1 MNISNSNLKIKE
13 LRKKAMALPLSPGVY
28 IMRNCKGNIIYI
40 GKAKMLK
47 NRVSQYF
54 GSDTNHSD
62 KVRQMVSNVHDFE
75 YIICDS
81 EFEALI
87 LECSLIKQHKPK
99 YNILLKDD
107 KGYHYIKITN
117 GKWKTI
123 KSALQIDDDGAEYL
137 GPYSSGYIVKQT
149 VQDAQKLFKLPTCN
163 KTFTDKPKNVRP
175 CLNYYIGNCS
185 APCANKITFNEYN
198 KSLLDAI
205 NFIKGGSKISIK
217 QMEEQMKTASEN
229 LEFELAARLRDR
241 ITAAT
246 KITEKQKVTSCTYK
260 NQDVIAFVNSKEK
273 AAVEVFIFRNS
284 RLTDRKQFITDA
296 IYDPMSFRTEF
307 LKQYYNTPDNIPP
320 RIVLDQECEDK
331 DLLERMFSDIISKKV
346 EIIVPQIGEQKRL
359 IEMCRNNAAEYL
371 SEVTGKQSHEMSA
384 LDELSKLLNLESP
397 PEFIES
403 FDISNTAGTDNVA
416 GMVVFKN
423 GVPYK
428 KDYKRFKIKSFIGQ
442 DDCRSMKEV
451 ITRRFTEYL
460 KAEDNT
466 SGFGRMPDL
475 ILLDGG
481 ITQLNAV
488 NEALKELNI
497 TVPVFGMVKDG
508 KHKTNAIAFDGG
520 KIEIK
525 SNRSVYTLIS
535 TIQEEVHRFA
545 IGYHHKSKTQNMLLS
560 ELTDIPG
567 VGKKT
572 IEKLLKHFR
581 GINGIKNADLDA
593 LLKVK
598 GLSRTTAQNIYNY
611 YNAEE

>member
-1 MNISNSNLKIKE
+1 MVKNTVIKE
-13 LRKKAMALPLSPGVY
+13 LRKKAMALPLVPGVY
-28 IMRNCKGNIIYI
+28 IMRNARGDIIYI

-62 KVRQMVSNVHDFE
+62 KVRQMVSNVKDFE

-117 GKWKTI
+117 GKWRTI
-123 KSALQIDDDGAEYL
+123 KTALQTDDENAQYL
-137 GPYSSGYIVKQT
+137 GPYSSAFVVKQT
-149 VQDAQKLFKLPTCN
+149 VEDAQKLFKLPTCN
-163 KTFTDKPKNVRP
+163 KTFSDKPKNARP

-185 APCANKITFNEYN
+185 APCANKISFKDYDA
-198 KSLLDAI
+198 SVSDAI
-205 NFIKGGSKISIK
+205 DFIKGGSKISIK

-260 NQDVIAFVNSKEK
+260 NQDVIACVNSKEK
-273 AAVEVFIFRNS
+273 AAVEIFIFRNS
-284 RLTDRKQFITDA
+284 RLSDRKQFITDA
-296 IYDPMSFRTEF
+296 IDNPKTYRSEL
-307 LKQYYNTPDNIPP
+307 LKQYYNASDTIPQ
-320 RIVLDQECEDK
+320 RIVLDEECDDK
-331 DLLERMFSDIISKKV
+331 ELLERMFSDTALKKV
-346 EIIVPQIGEQKRL
+346 EIIVPQIGEQRRL
-359 IEMCRNNAAEYL
+359 VEMCKNNAAEYL
-371 SEVTGKQSHEMSA
+371 SEITGKKSHEMSA
-384 LDELSKLLNLESP
+384 LDELGKLLNLKSP

-403 FDISNTAGTDNVA
+403 YDISNTAGTDNVA

-423 GVPYK
+423 GVPFK
-428 KDYKRFKIKSFIGQ
+428 SDYKRFKIKSFVGQ
-442 DDCRSMKEV
+442 DDCRSMAEV

-460 KAEDNT
+460 NAKDKNT
-466 SGFGRMPDL
+466 GFGRLPDL

-481 ITQLNAV
+481 TNQLNAV
-488 NEALKELNI
+488 NEVLNKLKI
-497 TVPVFGMVKDG
+497 DVPVFGMVKDG
-508 KHKTNAIAFDGG
+508 KHKTNAITSSGG

-525 SNRSVYTLIS
+525 SNRSVYTLVS

-545 IGYHHKSKTQNMLLS
+545 IGYHHKSKSKNMLLS
-560 ELTDIPG
+560 SLSEIPG
-567 VGKKT
+567 VGKT
-572 IEKLLKHFR
+572 TAEKLLKHFR
-581 GINGIKNADLDA
+581 GINGIKKADVET

-598 GLSRTTAQNIYNY
+598 GLSLKTAENIYNY
-611 YNAEE
+611 FNTEE

>member
-1 MNISNSNLKIKE
+1 MNTTTNSKIKE
-13 LRKKAMALPLSPGVY
+13 LRKKAMALPLAPGVY
-28 IMRNCKGNIIYI
+28 IMRNRKGDIIYI

-47 NRVSQYF
+47 NRVSSYF

-62 KVRQMVSNVHDFE
+62 KVRQMVSHVNNFE

-107 KGYHYIKITN
+107 KGYHYIKITKD
-117 GKWKTI
+117 KWRTI
-123 KSALQIDDDGAEYL
+123 KSALQIDDDKAEYL
-137 GPYSSGYIVKQT
+137 GPYSSGFIVKQT
-149 VQDAQKLFKLPTCN
+149 VEDAQKLFKLPTCN
-163 KTFTDKPKNVRP
+163 KTFSDKQKRTRP

-185 APCANKITFNEYN
+185 APCANKISFNDYN
-198 KSLLDAI
+198 KSVLEAI
-205 NFIKGGSKISIK
+205 DFIKGGSKISIR
-217 QMEEQMKTASEN
+217 QMEEQMKAASDN

-241 ITAAT
+241 INAAT

-260 NQDVIAFVNSKEK
+260 NQDVIACVNSKEK

-296 IYDPMSFRTEF
+296 IDDAKSFRTEF
-307 LKQYYNTPDNIPP
+307 LKQYYNNENIPS
-320 RIVLDQECEDK
+320 RIVLDEECEDK
-331 DLLERMFSDIISKKV
+331 ELLERMFGNIINKKV

-359 IEMCRNNAAEYL
+359 VEMCRNNAAEYL

-384 LDELSKLLNLESP
+384 LDELGKLLNLQSP

-403 FDISNTAGTDNVA
+403 YDISNTAGSDNVA

-423 GVPYK
+423 GLPYK
-428 KDYKRFKIKSFIGQ
+428 KDYKRFKIKTFIGQ
-442 DDCRSMKEV
+442 DDCRSMAEV

-460 KAEDNT
+460 NAQDKT
-466 SGFGRMPDL
+466 TGFGRLPDL

-488 NEALKELNI
+488 NEALKQLNI
-497 TVPVFGMVKDG
+497 QVPVFGMVKDG
-508 KHKTNAIAFDGG
+508 KHKTNAITTNGG

-545 IGYHHKSKTQNMLLS
+545 IGYHHKTKAKNMLLS

-567 VGKKT
+567 VGKT
-572 IEKLLKHFR
+572 TSEKLLKHFR
-581 GINGIKNADLDA
+581 GINAIKKADLQT

-598 GLSRTTAQNIYNY
+598 GLSKTTAQNIYNY